1 MKLIRML
8 KMLFIVL
15 MLVCC
20 AAPSSVLA
28 GQGSVDWSSGFITS
42 TGYGTAPRGMAPNK
56 ALLNARR
63 AAEIDAQRALLETIK
78 GIHIDTQTTIDGSLQ
93 RDVASRTRIEGVVRG
108 ALIVKQDVNMVD
120 GSPVATVVMRL
131 CLDGRSAECSGKGA
145 LVSAFGLD
153 RFASQNDGRSTGS
166 MPTFSS
172 PREQAFFDRA
182 RPATATI
189 LLLSGQRFERVLLPV
204 VVSVQKGESVL
215 VYGVRRVAPEI
226 VRTYG
231 IVRYADS
238 LEQARITETA
248 GANPVIISAEAVTA
262 DNRIMIAPQDAA
274 TLEETLRYGN
284 NYLEKGRVVI
294 VR

>member
-1 MKLIRML
+1 MVNMVSVVIPL
-8 KMLFIVL
+8 
-15 MLVCC
+15 LVCC
-20 AAPSSVLA
+20 VPPLSALA
-28 GQGSVDWSSGFITS
+28 GQGSVDWSGGFITA
-42 TGYGTAPRGMAPNK
+42 TGYGTAPRGMVPNK

-63 AAEIDAQRALLETIK
+63 AAEIDAQRALLEAIK

-108 ALIVKQDVNMVD
+108 AVVVKQDVNMVD
-120 GSPVATVVMRL
+120 GAPVASVVMRL
-131 CLDGRSAECSGKGA
+131 CLDGRSAECASRPA
-145 LVSAFGLD
+145 LVSAISLD
-153 RFASQNDGRSTGS
+153 RFASQNDGRSTGTIPS
-166 MPTFSS
+166 LSS
-172 PREQAFFDRA
+172 PREQAVFDRT

-204 VVSVQKGESVL
+204 VVSSQKGESVL
-215 VYGVRRVAPEI
+215 VYGVRRVAPDV

-238 LEQARITETA
+238 LELARITETA
-248 GANPVIISAEAVTA
+248 GVNPVIISAEAVTA

-274 TLEETLRYGN
+274 ALEETLRYGN
-284 NYLEKGRVVI
+284 NFLEKGRVVI